1 MKTFVPVLISAACC
15 FLVACD
21 SGNETAEQTGTESR
35 QDAAVQNQA
44 EPASLPP
51 APQAASLPASI
62 DLDPCA
68 LLTEQDLN
76 RVGIDVARVTRSGGA
91 DKVPDGE
98 TMRPFVSCQWYS
110 EGGLPLLWIQV
121 QDGGSVARPLDDEEI
136 HDVGEGAWINENLS
150 RGRTEL
156 RVKAGDRLLRVVSQ
170 ALDLPGNTAER
181 NIAVAR
187 MLLPN
192 LDSPLDTSLADLNPS
207 RWGGPSSSICELLS
221 DDEVGRTISVGN
233 NFWAITTVFHLLES
247 QAESEKPVTEG
258 AGCLWQS
265 DRRPQSALHADYL
278 GPDGKRAAER
288 IFREPEE
295 VDVAG
300 RAAKYSGR
308 GNESLL
314 VDLDDNAALHVTRAN
329 LYDPQDEDV
338 RTQLVRLAT
347 QILEGIDQAKS
358 AP

>member
-1 MKTFVPVLISAACC
+1 MKVFVPVLILTACS

-21 SGNETAEQTGTESR
+21 SGSKEAEQTGTESR
-35 QDAAVQNQA
+35 QDTSANNQA
-44 EPASLPP
+44 ESPSLPP
-51 APQAASLPASI
+51 IPKAASLPASI
-62 DLDPCA
+62 DMDPCA
-68 LLTEQDLN
+68 LLSEQDLN
-76 RVGIDVARVTRSGGA
+76 QVGIDVGRVTRSGGA
-91 DKVPDGE
+91 DRIPDGE

-110 EGGLPLLWIQV
+110 EGGIPLLWVQV
-121 QDGGSVARPLDDEEI
+121 QDGGSVARPPDDEENY
-136 HDVGEGAWINENLS
+136 DVGEGAWEDDNLS

-156 RVKAGDRLLRVVSQ
+156 RVKAGDRLLRIVSQ
-170 ALDLPGNTAER
+170 ALALPGDSAER
-181 NIAVAR
+181 NVAVAR

-192 LDSPLDTSLADLNPS
+192 LDSPLDTSLGDLNPS

-221 DDEVGRTISVGN
+221 DDEVGRTISVGD

-247 QAESEKPVTEG
+247 QAGSEKPVTEG
-258 AGCLWQS
+258 AGCRWQS
-265 DRRPQSALHADYL
+265 DRRPETALHANYL

-300 RAAKYSGR
+300 RMAKYSGS

-314 VDLDDNAALHVTRAN
+314 VALDENTALHVTRSN

-338 RTQLVRLAT
+338 RSQLVRLAT
-347 QILEGIDQAKS
+347 QILEGIDRAKN